1 MTTAITSIIVFVV
14 AGVAL
19 VLVWRTVRFIMR
31 LALIGVLILA
41 LLVGALA
48 WWYATSGS
56 TSPPEQSRPTNKRR
70 ASSK

>member
-1 MTTAITSIIVFVV
+1 MTTAVTSIVIFIV

-19 VLVWRTVRFIMR
+19 LLVWRTVRFIMR

-48 WWYATSGS
+48 WWYATGGS
-56 TSPPEQSRPTNKRR
+56 TSPPEQTRPANKRR
-70 ASSK
+70 APNK